1 MSRYV
6 KGIAAVFA
14 VAMAV
19 SAADADA
26 QVRFSI
32 AGGPS
37 FPTGDEQHLDM
48 GFHVQAGADFGMP
61 LLPFG
66 LRLDGAFNRF
76 KDSLDDGN
84 YDVVHGAANAVLN
97 IPLVVATP
105 YLIGGLGVYAAE
117 DKAHGEERVTNLG
130 FNVGAGIRLP
140 LPGLSVFAEA
150 RLHNPF
156 DQEVRFVP
164 ISLGFRF

>member
-1 MSRYV
+1 MNRYV
-6 KGIAAVFA
+6 KGIAAIFA

-19 SAADADA
+19 SATDAAA
-26 QVRFSI
+26 QVRLSI

-37 FPTGDEQHLDM
+37 FPTGADHHLDM
-48 GFHVQAGADFGMP
+48 GFHVQAGADLGLA
-61 LLPFG
+61 LLPIG

-76 KDSLDDGN
+76 SEDHGN
-84 YDVVHGAANAVLN
+84 YDVLHGAVSGVFN
-97 IPLVVATP
+97 IPMIAATP
-105 YLIGGLGVYAAE
+105 YLIGGLGMYSAE
-117 DKAHGEERVTNLG
+117 DKAHNEERVTNLG

-164 ISLGFRF
+164 VSLGFRF